1 MTPATPQTTTP
12 REKKRL
18 PKEKAPTLRC
28 GALGRQQVLQ
38 PAAAC
43 SELLGCGS
51 ASSSGGSSV
60 SGSLGSIGSRS
71 RGSVGSGRSG
81 FRSDRSWCGC
91 WSWGFH
97 GSWCW
102 SRSGLFLLATSG
114 ECSSGDQGG
123 QNERVLHFDFPSWTD
138 RILKS
143 HGVRLFGSP
152 GTLWHNAL
160 GLHLFGAA
168 ADYIGI

>member
-1 MTPATPQTTTP
+1 M
-12 REKKRL
+12 
-18 PKEKAPTLRC
+18 
-28 GALGRQQVLQ
+28 Q

-81 FRSDRSWCGC
+81 FRSGRSWCGC

-123 QNERVLHFDFPSWTD
+123 RTREFFISIFLVGQTES
-138 RILKS
+138 
-143 HGVRLFGSP
+143 
-152 GTLWHNAL
+152 
-160 GLHLFGAA
+160 
-168 ADYIGI
+168 